1 MPEKKNNHII
11 PKCLIRQWSTKQ
23 EKFSGVHVYELIQKK
38 IYFSSGSGKRGF
50 SFAIEPYFYVP
61 TIKDERIYKVE
72 NWLASVENTL
82 ATFIKKL
89 NEDADYSLFKNRQ
102 EFTKLLLAL
111 FSLKNRTKYDIQQ
124 IREFIHRNPNMK
136 ELIEME
142 QNREIEIAVMENL
155 INATTEEAIEYSN
168 CEIIVCKIKEGNI
181 LLSDRPFLHK
191 LFEDYSL

>member
-1 MPEKKNNHII
+1 MKMQIILFSKIDKN
-11 PKCLIRQWSTKQ
+11 L
-23 EKFSGVHVYELIQKK
+23 L
-38 IYFSSGSGKRGF
+38 
-50 SFAIEPYFYVP
+50 
-61 TIKDERIYKVE
+61 
-72 NWLASVENTL
+72 NT
-82 ATFIKKL
+82 F
-89 NEDADYSLFKNRQ
+89 
-102 EFTKLLLAL
+102 AL

-191 LFEDYSL
+191 LFEDYSFVALSPFYFISLRKTKEEPVYVYNKIINNDIIHFYNKMTAENSRNWIVSNNRTTRKICSFITWPKR